1 MSIEREKVE
10 ALLANAV
17 RLRPSNDP
25 LAWMEE
31 FALTTT
37 EAEQIADPEWVE
49 PGFIVEGHVVAI
61 VAPPNGGKTTILFDL
76 ACSWARTHTVVYVD
90 ADTNPSDAK
99 YRLARA
105 QRRGVRYLTPDLK
118 VGKSMRDVVTHLERM
133 AASDIDLTR
142 QVWIFDTLKRMA
154 NVIHKD
160 SLKGLLALMRKL
172 SGRGMTCILIGHTN
186 KYRNSEGELQY
197 EGTGD
202 LAADVDELIY
212 FEPRENPDG
221 SLTVSTRCA
230 KRRANI
236 DAITWDILP
245 DRTVVRRPEY
255 VDVAA
260 EIADAAQREKDQ
272 TVIEAI
278 TEALSDG
285 PKKQI
290 EIVTYCRE
298 LRLADKR
305 VRAVL
310 KRYSGRLWKAEP
322 LFERNAWRYELL

>member
-1 MSIEREKVE
+1 GVGDLCRPRCGRDQSRARMRATMGRRRPRSATRDTWSARRGRQRPRRGRVMSIEREKVE

-142 QVWIFDTLKRMA
+142 QVWIFDTLK
-154 NVIHKD
+154 
-160 SLKGLLALMRKL
+160 
-172 SGRGMTCILIGHTN
+172 
-186 KYRNSEGELQY
+186 
-197 EGTGD
+197 
-202 LAADVDELIY
+202 
-212 FEPRENPDG
+212 
-221 SLTVSTRCA
+221 
-230 KRRANI
+230 
-236 DAITWDILP
+236 
-245 DRTVVRRPEY
+245 
-255 VDVAA
+255 
-260 EIADAAQREKDQ
+260 
-272 TVIEAI
+272 
-278 TEALSDG
+278 
-285 PKKQI
+285 
-290 EIVTYCRE
+290 
-298 LRLADKR
+298 
-305 VRAVL
+305 
-310 KRYSGRLWKAEP
+310 
-322 LFERNAWRYELL
+322 